1 MYKLWKRVISLTLS
15 LALLVP
21 LAACGG
27 GLSPDDATPIS
38 RGSWTKTTRASMMPT
53 SWR

>member
-27 GLSPDDATPIS
+27 GLSHDDATTYVQGILD
-38 RGSWTKTTRASMMPT
+38 
-53 SWR
+53 